1 MTIEQRALGWTGADV
16 SRIIL
21 GCGNF
26 GGIGSAPEFFGQGES
41 EEEAHALLDA
51 AWDLGITTFDT
62 ADAYGGGRSESYIGS
77 WLAKKGAAVRDQVVV
92 TTKLFHSVE
101 GDPTDSGLSPK
112 RVYNCLEASLSR
124 LGLDHVPLY
133 MTHQP
138 DPATPIDETLR
149 ALDEQVERGLISAY
163 GACNISLR
171 ELLAAAEASAVG
183 HVRRL
188 GWVQNEYNLFSQGDG
203 DGGGT
208 MPFCS
213 QNGLGYT
220 PFGPLAGGWL
230 AGRYTAPGQYPS
242 GSRMTLRPEPYKRF
256 EHPATFA
263 AIAELADL
271 AGGYGVDVPTLA
283 FAWLFSDPDVTAV
296 IVGPRRPEHLEPAV
310 RALELG
316 LELDPPG
323 DYRIEML
330 AVDLIVALS
339 WDQ

>member
-26 GGIGSAPEFFGQGES
+26 GGIGSAPE

-51 AWDLGITTFDT
+51 AWDLGITTFDLWGW
-62 ADAYGGGRSESYIGS
+62 AERVGS

-188 GWVQNEYNLFSQGDG
+188 GWVQNEYNLFSHTGAALCRSAPRTDS
-203 DGGGT
+203 DT
-208 MPFCS
+208 RRSVPWRA
-213 QNGLGYT
+213 
-220 PFGPLAGGWL
+220 AGW
-230 AGRYTAPGQYPS
+230 PG
-242 GSRMTLRPEPYKRF
+242 
-256 EHPATFA
+256 ATRRQASTRA
-263 AIAELADL
+263 AH
-271 AGGYGVDVPTLA
+271 G
-283 FAWLFSDPDVTAV
+283 
-296 IVGPRRPEHLEPAV
+296 
-310 RALELG
+310 
-316 LELDPPG
+316 
-323 DYRIEML
+323 
-330 AVDLIVALS
+330 
-339 WDQ
+339 